1 MKISLAAGLLVFTLA
16 CTANADVVRGA
27 GRVAGSFGVGVTDAI
42 RDTQP
47 SWETIAAKSKD
58 ECLKDS
64 GGVLDNAF
72 VRCRNGRQEY
82 VQYNSKGER
91 MVLRE
96 RPIPMH

>member
-1 MKISLAAGLLVFTLA
+1 MKRIAIVCLFATSAAFA
-16 CTANADVVRGA
+16 QSDVVRSM
-27 GRVAGSFGVGVTDAI
+27 GRVAGQLGVGVTDAI

-47 SWETIAAKSKD
+47 QWETIPAKTKE
-58 ECLKDS
+58 ECLKAS

-82 VQYNSKGER
+82 VQYNSKNER

-96 RPIPMH
+96 RPMPMH

>member
-1 MKISLAAGLLVFTLA
+1 MKLVVITCAMFSSIA
-16 CTANADVVRGA
+16 FAQSDVARSV
-27 GRVAGSFGVGVTDAI
+27 GRVAGQFGLGVTDSI

-47 SWETIAAKSKD
+47 QWETIHAKSKN
-58 ECLKDS
+58 ECLKES

-82 VQYNSKGER
+82 VQYNSKNER

-96 RPIPMH
+96 RPIPIN